1 MNYTEI
7 DRISRNEH
15 SNTSNVTIQ
24 YGTAGF
30 RTKANLLDHVMF
42 RMGVLATLRSRAK
55 NAAIGVMITA
65 SHNEEPDNGLKLVDP
80 AGEMLEATWE
90 IIATEVANVPDSELV
105 QTLRRIVQDYK
116 ITEDGTARV
125 IVGRDTR
132 RTSESLSAALIQGV
146 NSAGGIALDF
156 GVVTTPQLHYLVVS
170 INENKRWE
178 SVKIDA
184 YYGKLGEAFKRAC
197 SPIKVN
203 GNYIRELV
211 LDAANGVGAV
221 AAKEFKK
228 RLVDYLAIEIFNE
241 GDGELN
247 HNCGADYVKVRQAP
261 PMNVPTKTNV
271 RCVSIDGDADR
282 IVYYYVDDKKK
293 FHLLDGDRIATLVAE
308 YFKELIGASGLSI
321 QLGLVQTAY
330 ANGAS
335 TNYIKNNLK
344 IPVACVPTGVKH
356 LHQRAME
363 FEIGVYFE
371 ANGHGTVIFKNS
383 VVEKIREASKDSE
396 KSKIQQDSASRL
408 ADLVDVI
415 NQSVGDALSDMLLV
429 ETILYAKGWD
439 LVTWEK
445 SYTDLPNR
453 QLKVRVAD
461 RNLITT
467 TDAERKCVTPRGLQ
481 EKIDELVALYPKGRS
496 FVRPSGT
503 EDIVRVYAEC
513 ENTVDVEK
521 LVAQVSRVVYQMAN
535 GIGSEPVVPT

>member
-1 MNYTEI
+1 
-7 DRISRNEH
+7 
-15 SNTSNVTIQ
+15 
-24 YGTAGF
+24 
-30 RTKANLLDHVMF
+30 MF